1 MSDNHHSHN
10 KLTLA
15 GLLITLGIIYG
26 DIGTSPLYVM
36 KAIVGEKVPIN
47 ADFVLGGIS
56 CVFWTL
62 TLQTTIKYVM
72 LTLQADNKGEGGIF
86 SLYTLV
92 RKRAKW
98 LLVPAMIGGA
108 TLLADGIITPPISVA
123 SAIEGLKVIY
133 PKMSE
138 DYIVGVVLAII
149 TLLFVFQRFGT
160 AAVGKFF
167 GPVML
172 WWFSML
178 AGLGILQII
187 TNPSVIFA
195 LNPYHAY
202 NLLANSPAGFWVLGA
217 VFLCTTG
224 AEALYSDLGHC
235 GRENIRMSWVFVKTC
250 LVLNYMGQGAWLIA
264 HNGQILGDKNP
275 FYTIMPEWFLLTG
288 IITATLAAIIA
299 SQALITGS
307 FTLISEAIRL
317 NLWPKVT
324 LNYPSNVKGQL
335 YVPSANLLLWIGC
348 CTIVLYFRESKH
360 MEAAYGL
367 SITLTMIMTTLLMVY
382 YLRLQKFS
390 IGIIVLFLIGYLTI
404 EIAFLVAN
412 LVKFMEGGFITIIV
426 ASLILSL
433 MFVIVRSDKIKN
445 RLKRF
450 EKMATHIFRLI
461 RLSNDETV
469 PQFATNLVYLTAAHN
484 DDEIETNIIHSIFNR
499 QPKRA
504 QVYWFVH
511 VKVTDEPYTTE
522 YSVDILAPEDV
533 YRITFYLGFR
543 VEQRVS
549 MFFRMAVS
557 EMAKNG
563 EVNIKSRYK
572 SLDDKVGDFKFVIIK
587 QFLSN
592 ENDLPLLE
600 NLIMDAYFGIKSI
613 TPSDERWFGLDASS
627 VLVEK
632 MPMVIKEA
640 KDVTLKRVATK
651 TIDFVP
657 IQEHNESHE

>member
-1 MSDNHHSHN
+1 MSDNNHSHN
-10 KLTLA
+10 KLTAA

-36 KAIVGEKVPIN
+36 KAIIGEKSPIV
-47 ADFVLGGIS
+47 ADYVLGGIS

-62 TLQTTIKYVM
+62 TLQTTLKYVM
-72 LTLQADNKGEGGIF
+72 LTLRADNKGEGGIF

-92 RKRAKW
+92 RRQGTW
-98 LLVPAMIGGA
+98 LIVPAMLGGA

-133 PKMSE
+133 PKMTE
-138 DYIVGVVLAII
+138 TYIMGTVII
-149 TLLFVFQRFGT
+149 IISLLFLFQRFGT
-160 AAVGKFF
+160 AAVGKLF
-167 GPVML
+167 GPIML
-172 WWFSML
+172 VWFSML
-178 AGLGILQII
+178 AVLGISQIT
-187 TNPSVIFA
+187 TNPDVIFA
-195 LNPYHAY
+195 LNPYYAFK
-202 NLLANSPAGFWVLGA
+202 LLTESPAGFWILGS

-235 GRENIRMSWVFVKTC
+235 GKDNIRISWIFVKLC
-250 LVLNYMGQGAWLIA
+250 LILNYMGQGAWLIA
-264 HNGQILGDKNP
+264 HNGEMLGDKNP
-275 FYTIMPEWFLLTG
+275 FYTIMPSWFLLTG
-288 IITATLAAIIA
+288 IIVATFAAIIA

-317 NLWPKVT
+317 NLWPKVS

-335 YVPSANLLLWIGC
+335 YVPSANLLLWAGC
-348 CTIVLYFRESKH
+348 ILIVLYFKESKH

-367 SITLTMIMTTLLMVY
+367 SITLTMLMTTLLMVF
-382 YLRLQKFS
+382 YLRMSKYS
-390 IGIIVLFLIGYLTI
+390 AGLIGVFLVGYLAI
-404 EIAFLVAN
+404 EISFLVAN
-412 LVKFMEGGFITIIV
+412 LVKFAEGGFITIIIGAV
-426 ASLILSL
+426 ILGI
-433 MFVIVRSDKIKN
+433 MFIIKRSDKIKKD
-445 RLKRF
+445 LKSF
-450 EKMATHIFRLI
+450 DSMSNHIFRLI
-461 RLSNDETV
+461 QLSNDDTV
-469 PQFATNLVYLTAAHN
+469 PQFATNLVYLTAAPN
-484 DDEIETNIIHSIFNR
+484 DDEIEKNIIHSIFNR

-504 QVYWFVH
+504 DVYWFIH

-522 YSVDILAPEDV
+522 YNVDMLAEQDV

-543 VEQRVS
+543 VEQRIS

-557 EMAKNG
+557 ELAKNE

-572 SLDDKVGDFKFVIIK
+572 SLGDKIGDFKFVIIK

-592 ENDLPLLE
+592 ENDLPFIDG
-600 NLIMDAYFGIKSI
+600 LIMDAYFAIKTV

-640 KDVTLKRVATK
+640 KDVQLKRIYK
-651 TIDFVP
+651 KDM
-657 IQEHNESHE
+657 

>member
-36 KAIVGEKVPIN
+36 KAIIGEKTPIV

-92 RKRAKW
+92 RRQGKW
-98 LLVPAMIGGA
+98 LVIPAMLGGA
-108 TLLADGIITPPISVA
+108 TLLADGIITPPISVS
-123 SAIEGLKVIY
+123 SAIEGLKAIY
-133 PKMSE
+133 PVLEEREIMI
-138 DYIVGVVLAII
+138 IVLVII

-167 GPVML
+167 GPVMFV
-172 WWFSML
+172 WFSML
-178 AGLGILQII
+178 AILGLLQISQH
-187 TNPSVIFA
+187 PDVIFA
-195 LNPYHAY
+195 LNPYYAY
-202 NLLANSPAGFWVLGA
+202 KLLTDSPAGFWILGA

-235 GRENIRMSWVFVKTC
+235 GRDNIRTSWVFVKIC
-250 LVLNYMGQGAWLIA
+250 LILNYMGQGAWLIA
-264 HNGQILGDKNP
+264 HKGELLGDKNP
-275 FYTIMPEWFLLTG
+275 FYTIMPSWFLFTG
-288 IITATLAAIIA
+288 IIIATFAAIIA

-335 YVPSANLLLWIGC
+335 YVPSANLMLWVGC
-348 CTIVLYFRESKH
+348 VAIVLYFRESKH

-367 SITLTMIMTTLLMVY
+367 SITLTMLMTTLLMAY
-382 YLRLQKFS
+382 YLRLNKYS
-390 IGIIVLFLIGYLTI
+390 MGVIAIFLLGYLSI
-404 EIAFLVAN
+404 EICFLVAN

-426 ASLILSL
+426 GALIIAI
-433 MFVIVRSDKIKN
+433 MIIIMQSDKIKK

-450 EKMATHIFRLI
+450 EKMSSHIFRLI

-469 PQFATNLVYLTAAHN
+469 PQFATNLVYLTAAPN
-484 DDEIETNIIHSIFNR
+484 DDEIETSVVHSIFNR

-557 EMAKNG
+557 ELAKNE

-592 ENDLPLLE
+592 ENDLPLVE
-600 NLIMDAYFGIKSI
+600 GLIMDAYFAIKSV

-627 VLVEK
+627 VLIEK

-640 KDVTLKRVATK
+640 KDVKLKR
-651 TIDFVP
+651 IY
-657 IQEHNESHE
+657 NHEQTNNH

>member
-36 KAIVGEKVPIN
+36 KAIVGEKIPIN
-47 ADFVLGGIS
+47 AEFVLGGIS

-62 TLQTTIKYVM
+62 TLQTTLKYVM

-92 RKRAKW
+92 RKQGKW

-133 PKMSE
+133 PKMSN
-138 DYIVGVVLAII
+138 DTIMYIVIAII
-149 TLLFVFQRFGT
+149 SLLFVFQRFGT
-160 AAVGKFF
+160 AAVGKLF
-167 GPVML
+167 GPIMFV
-172 WWFSML
+172 WFSML
-178 AGLGILQII
+178 AILGISQII
-187 TNPSVIFA
+187 THPQVIFA
-195 LNPYHAY
+195 LNPYHAF
-202 NLLANSPAGFWVLGA
+202 NLLANSPAGFWILGS

-235 GRENIRMSWVFVKTC
+235 GRDNIRTSWVFVKIC
-250 LVLNYMGQGAWLIA
+250 LILNYMGQGAWLIA
-264 HNGQILGDKNP
+264 HNGKILGDQNP
-275 FYTIMPEWFLLTG
+275 FYTIMPSWFLITG
-288 IITATLAAIIA
+288 IGIATFAAIIA

-324 LNYPSNVKGQL
+324 LNYPSDVKGQL
-335 YVPSANLLLWIGC
+335 YVPSANLLLWMGC
-348 CTIVLYFRESKH
+348 IVIVLYFKESKH

-382 YLRLQKFS
+382 YLRMRKYS
-390 IGIIVLFLIGYLTI
+390 TGIIALFLVGYLAI
-404 EIAFLVAN
+404 EISFLVAN
-412 LVKFMEGGFITIIV
+412 LVKFAEGGFITIIV
-426 ASLILSL
+426 GALIITL
-433 MFVIVRSDKIKN
+433 MFVIVQSDKIKN

-450 EKMATHIFRLI
+450 EKLSNHIFRLI

-499 QPKRA
+499 QPKKA

-522 YSVDILAPEDV
+522 YSVDVLAPEDV

-557 EMAKNG
+557 ELARNG

-592 ENDLPLLE
+592 ENDLPLVE
-600 NLIMDAYFGIKSI
+600 NLIMDTYFGIKTV

-627 VLVEK
+627 VLIEK

-640 KDVTLKRVATK
+640 RDINLKRVLTK
-651 TIDFVP
+651 PEEMPDSP
-657 IQEHNESHE
+657 K